1 MNTVIC
7 MLNSKYVHSSLA
19 PWYLLAGVEAYCDN
33 GITADVVEGTVNMD
47 VKVVADRIIG
57 KSPSAIGFC
66 SYIWN
71 IASIKMLLPVIK
83 KALPDTVI
91 ILGGPEAGFN
101 AEELLRTEPLVDYV
115 ISGEGEKP
123 LALLLNA
130 LSSGNDVGGI
140 PGVSYRENGK
150 PVTNPAHCPTDEPP
164 NPYGKK
170 YFEALGGRI
179 AYLETSRGCPFSC
192 AFCLSGRIGNA
203 RFFDLARAKRD
214 LLLLSGSDTRTI
226 KLVDRTFNA
235 DRLRAFAI
243 FEFIM
248 ARYGTEIPEG
258 KCFHFE
264 IAGDL
269 LDDTT
274 LKLLEKAPKGAI
286 QFEIG
291 LQSFNPKTLEAI
303 CRKTDIG
310 RLKRNIERL
319 VSFGNIHIHID
330 LIAGLPHEG
339 LASFAESFNT
349 AYALRPHML
358 QLGFLKLLHG
368 APMREEP
375 QNYPCRYNQDP
386 PYEVLETPWLTGA
399 ELIKLH
405 EMEEAFERL
414 YNSGRFRR
422 TLGYILEKTEL
433 TPFELF
439 FKAGAFISEKANGSM
454 PLDDFTAVIFA
465 FFLSLE
471 GINES
476 VLRGVMI
483 RDRLATNST
492 GRLPHVLRIFDSRYK
507 SAVRRLNQNDETRL
521 NKGVKRGVALLPSE
535 GVLVY
540 ADYQD
545 RDPVSG
551 EYALNTVQLETLI

>member
-1 MNTVIC
+1 

-19 PWYLLAGVEAYCDN
+19 PWYLLAGVKAYCDN

-47 VKVVADRIIG
+47 VGAVAGRIIG

-66 SYIWN
+66 TYIWN
-71 IASIKMLLPVIK
+71 ISYIKMLLPIIK
-83 KALPDTVI
+83 KALPSAVI

-101 AEELLRTEPLVDYV
+101 AEGLLYTEPIVDYV
-115 ISGEGEKP
+115 IAGEGEKP
-123 LALLLNA
+123 FALLLNA
-130 LSSGNDVGGI
+130 LYSGKDVSGI
-140 PGVSYRENGK
+140 PGVSYREDGK
-150 PVTNPAHCPTDEPP
+150 PVTRPAYCPADEPP
-164 NPYGKK
+164 DPYGKK

-192 AFCLSGRIGNA
+192 AFCLSGRIGGV
-203 RFFDLARAKRD
+203 RFFDTERAKRD
-214 LLLLSGSDTRTI
+214 LLLLSGSSTHTV

-235 DRLRAFAI
+235 DRLRAYTI
-243 FEFIM
+243 FEFII
-248 ARYGTEIPEG
+248 ARYGKEIPEG

-269 LDDTT
+269 LDDKT
-274 LKLLEKAPKGAI
+274 LKLLERAPKGAI

-303 CRKTDIG
+303 CRKTDID

-319 VSFGNIHIHID
+319 VLFGNIHIHID
-330 LIAGLPHEG
+330 LIAGLPYESYVG
-339 LASFAESFNT
+339 FAESFNT
-349 AYALRPHML
+349 AYALRPQML

-375 QNYPCRYNQDP
+375 QKYPCRYSLDP
-386 PYEVLETPWLTGA
+386 PYEVLETPWLTGS

-405 EMEEAFERL
+405 ETEEALERL

-422 TLGYILEKTEL
+422 TLDYILEQTGL

-439 FKAGAFISEKANGSM
+439 FKAGGFISEKAGGSM
-454 PLDDFTAVIFA
+454 ALDDFMAVLFD
-465 FFLSLE
+465 FFTSLR
-471 GINES
+471 GIDES

-492 GRLPHVLRIFDSRYK
+492 GRLPHVLRIPDSRYK
-507 SAVRRLNQNDETRL
+507 SAVRRLNQSQETRL

-551 EYALNTVQLETLI
+551 EYELKTVQLETLI